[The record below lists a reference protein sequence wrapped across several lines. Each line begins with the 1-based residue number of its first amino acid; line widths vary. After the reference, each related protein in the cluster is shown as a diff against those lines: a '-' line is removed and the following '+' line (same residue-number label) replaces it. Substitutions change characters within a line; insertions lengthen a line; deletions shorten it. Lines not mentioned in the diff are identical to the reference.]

1 MIKTTG
7 KKTEGTSGSTRA
19 RFLLAAC
26 ACTHTHAYAYIYI
39 YIVLFFKCDL
49 KYSVFYS
56 LICLHPL
63 TFTWKTSSLLPTLNW
78 DSNRM
83 VNFSSVTD
91 SAPRLSDRLI
101 LFKDCMI
108 NDVQEQMVC
117 INYAVR
123 LISVTHSQYM
133 HADYRDH
140 MWIILGGLWRL
151 LLTTLVTK
159 RTSLKLQADPPKD
172 YCSQF

>member
-1 MIKTTG
+1 
-7 KKTEGTSGSTRA
+7 
-19 RFLLAAC
+19 
-26 ACTHTHAYAYIYI
+26 
-39 YIVLFFKCDL
+39 
-49 KYSVFYS
+49 
-56 LICLHPL
+56 
-63 TFTWKTSSLLPTLNW
+63 
-78 DSNRM
+78 M

-123 LISVTHSQYM
+123 LISITHSQYK

-140 MWIILGGLWRL
+140 M
-151 LLTTLVTK
+151 
-159 RTSLKLQADPPKD
+159 
-172 YCSQF
+172 

>member
-1 MIKTTG
+1 
-7 KKTEGTSGSTRA
+7 
-19 RFLLAAC
+19 
-26 ACTHTHAYAYIYI
+26 
-39 YIVLFFKCDL
+39 
-49 KYSVFYS
+49 
-56 LICLHPL
+56 
-63 TFTWKTSSLLPTLNW
+63 
-78 DSNRM
+78 M

-108 NDVQEQMVC
+108 NDVKEQMVC

-140 MWIILGGLWRL
+140 M
-151 LLTTLVTK
+151 
-159 RTSLKLQADPPKD
+159 
-172 YCSQF
+172 

>member
-1 MIKTTG
+1 
-7 KKTEGTSGSTRA
+7 
-19 RFLLAAC
+19 
-26 ACTHTHAYAYIYI
+26 
-39 YIVLFFKCDL
+39 
-49 KYSVFYS
+49 
-56 LICLHPL
+56 
-63 TFTWKTSSLLPTLNW
+63 
-78 DSNRM
+78 M

-123 LISVTHSQYM
+123 LISVIHGQYM

-140 MWIILGGLWRL
+140 M
-151 LLTTLVTK
+151 
-159 RTSLKLQADPPKD
+159 
-172 YCSQF
+172 